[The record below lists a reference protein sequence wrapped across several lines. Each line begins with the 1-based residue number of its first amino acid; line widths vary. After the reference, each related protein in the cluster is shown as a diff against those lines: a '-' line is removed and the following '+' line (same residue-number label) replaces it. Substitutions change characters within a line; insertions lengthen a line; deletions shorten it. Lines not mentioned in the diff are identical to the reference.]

1 MAYGRP
7 GVYITE
13 RLLPAPITA
22 GTGAV
27 AAGACVARLG
37 KGPTTVTLVNSWYEF
52 TKIYGGY
59 DINYPATFGIGNFF
73 KSGGTQLYVRRVLH
87 SDAATASYSI
97 AAVSGTVG
105 TVTARDAGADGNNL
119 RVQFAQV
126 GTGDYWNV
134 TITKDVSNTSG
145 VYTDDVVL
153 EQYNNVVFNN
163 AASPDFIET
172 VVNLS
177 SPYVTFTGT
186 ITTKVPQSLT
196 PNPLT
201 GGTDGGALTTADYT
215 TSGGPG
221 ALGDFETIQQPLVIF
236 APEIHRETL
245 ATGSTPKAIYD
256 AIISWAGAN
265 DAFAVL
271 ETAADQS
278 VSQAVAYAASLGTYT
293 NAAVY
298 YPNVYV
304 ADPLGRNSTSLRKTG
319 PAGAVAGLY
328 LATDAA
334 QGPFKSPAGLRAELG
349 GVVALER
356 RFTSTDLDTLN
367 SAATPVNAVRD
378 IPGAGVVVM
387 GARTLKQDGTANRY
401 VSMRRSL
408 IYIKKQLKE
417 ITQFALFENNDERL
431 WARIRTAVGIFLNDY
446 RNQGGLAGVGPDDSF
461 YVICDT
467 TNNSASTIA
476 GGEVHIEV
484 GVSLEYPA
492 EFVVITLSQM
502 TAN

>member
-7 GVYITE
+7 GVYVTE
-13 RLLPAPITA
+13 RLLPAPISA
-22 GTGAV
+22 GNGAV

-37 KGPTTVTLVNSWYEF
+37 KGPSTVTLVNSWYEF
-52 TKIYGGY
+52 TKVYGGY
-59 DINYPATFGIGNFF
+59 DIAYPATFGIGNFF
-73 KSGGTQLYVRRVLH
+73 KSGGTQLYVRRILH
-87 SDAATASYSI
+87 SDATAASYSI

-105 TVTARDAGADGNNL
+105 TVTARDAGADGTNL

-134 TITKDVSNTSG
+134 TITKDVNNTSG
-145 VYTDDVVL
+145 VYTDDVIL

-163 AASPDFIET
+163 ASSPDFIET

-177 SPYVTFTGT
+177 SPYITFTGT
-186 ITTKVPQSLT
+186 VTSKTPNSTT

-215 TSGGPG
+215 TGG
-221 ALGDFETIQQPLVIF
+221 ALADFETLQQPLVIF

-245 ATGSTPKAIYD
+245 ASGSTATAIQEG
-256 AIISWAGAN
+256 IISWAGTN

-271 ETAADQS
+271 DTPADQT
-278 VSQAVAYAASLGTYT
+278 VAQAVTYASARANSS

-298 YPNVYV
+298 YPNVYI
-304 ADPLGRNSTSLRKTG
+304 ADPLGRNATSLRKTG

-367 SAATPVNAVRD
+367 SSSSPVNAVRD

-408 IYIKKQLKE
+408 IYVKKQLKD

-431 WARIRTAVGIFLNDY
+431 WARIRTAIGIFLNDY
-446 RNQGGLAGVGPDDSF
+446 RNQGGLAGAGPDDSF